1 LHLLR
6 KETHKS
12 RQHYYAAVQGVMHKK
27 GFSESMRRT
36 KFDVN
41 FEICQKLVPA
51 LSEVGSK
58 ELAPILQGFSKS
70 IDQINR
76 WVIDNELPV
85 PKSELAKGLEQGIND
100 LSSLIS
106 DVDPEFRA
114 NAFRAYYESVNSVSP
129 DYF

>member
-1 LHLLR
+1 
-6 KETHKS
+6 
-12 RQHYYAAVQGVMHKK
+12 
-27 GFSESMRRT
+27 MRRT